1 MPKQRIILGA
11 QDRKAM
17 GRLSKYQGQHF
28 EQQIE
33 TACNYYR
40 RAKAADIRK
49 TPEPMK
55 PLKPLGQGKFVAV
68 YTTKAQADFK
78 GTLQGGRTI
87 LFEAK
92 TTSTGRMEQSR
103 VTPEQQEQLEREWR
117 MGADTYVLC
126 CFCGKGSYRIPWS
139 AWRRMK
145 ELFGRKYITPAD
157 VADFRIPVKN
167 GILDFLRA
175 FDARPIKRKDTP
187 DYDTELEELW
197 DGLEDVPM
205 NPETECIEQDYNIF
219 PAGTSKEDIWKYFDK
234 RHSKGVHYLLYERG
248 GNNA

>member
-1 MPKQRIILGA
+1 MPK
-11 QDRKAM
+11 DRKTM
-17 GRLSKYQGQHF
+17 GAVSKWQGQRF

-33 TACNYYR
+33 AACDYYR
-40 RAKAADIRK
+40 RIGAADIQK

-55 PLKPLGQGKFVAV
+55 PVKPLGQGKFVAV

-78 GTLQGGRTI
+78 GTLKGGRSI
-87 LFEAK
+87 LIEAK
-92 TTSTGRMEQSR
+92 TTSTGKMEQSR

-126 CFCGKGSYRIPWS
+126 HFCGKGAYRIPWS
-139 AWRRMK
+139 AWRKMK
-145 ELFGRKYITPAD
+145 ELFGRKYITPGD

-167 GILDFLRA
+167 GILDFLGA
-175 FDARPIKRKDTP
+175 FDAHPIKRKDYL
-187 DYDTELEELW
+187 DFDTDLEELW

-205 NPETECIEQDYNIF
+205 DPETECIEQDYKVF
-219 PAGTSKEDIWKYFDK
+219 PAGTSKEAIWQYFDK

-248 GNNA
+248 ANHG

>member
-1 MPKQRIILGA
+1 MPKQRITLGA
-11 QDRKAM
+11 QDRKTIGAIS
-17 GRLSKYQGQHF
+17 RAQGQRF

-33 TACNYYR
+33 VACDYYR
-40 RAKAADIRK
+40 RIGAADIQK

-55 PLKPLGQGKFVAV
+55 PVKPLGQGKFVAV

-78 GTLQGGRTI
+78 GTIKGGRSI

-126 CFCGKGSYRIPWS
+126 HFCGKGSYRIPWS

-145 ELFGRKYITPAD
+145 ELFGRKHITPGD
-157 VADFRIPVKN
+157 VADFRIPEKN
-167 GILDFLRA
+167 GILDFLGA
-175 FDARPIKRKDTP
+175 FDARPMKRKAILDF
-187 DYDTELEELW
+187 DTELEELW

-205 NPETECIEQDYNIF
+205 NPETECIEQDYKVF
-219 PAGTSKEDIWKYFDK
+219 PAGTSKAAIWQYFDK

-248 GNNA
+248 MDHG